1 MLERH
6 RYFAPVH
13 MPFSPK
19 IPLVLSAA
27 GLFAGSFACTQPLSE
42 SSAAQM
48 SDVRRQTLP
57 DTSGYERRPPQDL
70 NGIGKYYLGRQIAH
84 VMGHEGAAWLERSD
98 RQQEEGTDILLRE
111 LRLKPTDVVADIGA
125 GTGFFTFRIS
135 PLVPQG
141 KVLAVDIQPEM
152 LTALRETKDRLKVSN
167 VIPVRGTTDNPNLP
181 VKGVD
186 MVLLVDAYHE
196 FDHPREMMRA
206 IRNSLTPTG
215 RVALVEYRA
224 EDSKVPIKRI
234 HKMSIAQARREMAAI
249 GLRLTDSVESLPQQ
263 HLLIFRRQ

>member
-1 MLERH
+1 
-6 RYFAPVH
+6 
-13 MPFSPK
+13 MPFPK
-19 IPLVLSAA
+19 KSLLQIGAA
-27 GLFAGSFACTQPLSE
+27 GLLAGPLACTQPLTE
-42 SSAAQM
+42 STAAQLTEE
-48 SDVRRQTLP
+48 RRQALP
-57 DTSGYERRPPQDL
+57 DSSGYEHRAPQDL

-111 LRLKPTDVVADIGA
+111 LHLKPTDVVADIGA

-152 LTALRETKDRLKVSN
+152 LTVLRETKGRLHANN
-167 VIPVRGTTDNPNLP
+167 VVPVRGTTDNPNLP
-181 VKGVD
+181 EKGVD
-186 MVLLVDAYHE
+186 LVLVVDAYHE
-196 FDHPREMMRA
+196 FDHPREMMRS
-206 IRNSLTPTG
+206 IRNSLTPSG

-224 EDSKVPIKRI
+224 EDPKVPVKRI

-249 GLRLTDSVESLPQQ
+249 GLRLTDSIESLPQQ
-263 HLLIFRRQ
+263 HLLIFRR

>member
-1 MLERH
+1 
-6 RYFAPVH
+6 
-13 MPFSPK
+13 MPFSRK
-19 IPLVLSAA
+19 SALWLSAA
-27 GLFAGSFACTQPLSE
+27 GLLSGAFACTQPLTE
-42 SSAAQM
+42 STAAQLTEQ
-48 SDVRRQTLP
+48 RRLATP
-57 DTSGYERRPPQDL
+57 DSSGYERRAPQDL

-84 VMGHEGAAWLERSD
+84 VMGHEGASWLERAD

-152 LTALRETKDRLKVSN
+152 LTALRDTRERLRATN
-167 VIPVRGTTDNPNLP
+167 VVPVRGTTDNPNLP
-181 VKGVD
+181 ARGVD
-186 MVLLVDAYHE
+186 VVLIVDAYHE

-224 EDSKVPIKRI
+224 EDPNVPIKRI
-234 HKMSIAQARREMAAI
+234 HKMSIAQARREMTAI
-249 GLRLTDSVESLPQQ
+249 GLQLTDSIESLPQQ
-263 HLLIFRRQ
+263 HLLIFQRR

>member
-1 MLERH
+1 MMCFRTPLLRLGATGLLL
-6 RYFAPVH
+6 AP
-13 MPFSPK
+13 
-19 IPLVLSAA
+19 A
-27 GLFAGSFACTQPLSE
+27 ACTQPLSE
-42 SSAAQM
+42 GNAAQLTEQRRQNLPD
-48 SDVRRQTLP
+48 SSGYVRRT
-57 DTSGYERRPPQDL
+57 PQDL

-84 VMGHEGAAWLERSD
+84 VMGHEGAAWLDRSG
-98 RQQEEGTDILLRE
+98 RPAEEGTDLLLRE

-152 LTALRETKDRLKVSN
+152 LTALRATRDQRRITN
-167 VIPVRGTTDNPNLP
+167 VVPVRGTTQNPNLP
-181 VKGVD
+181 TAGVD
-186 MVLLVDAYHE
+186 LVLLVDAYHE

-224 EDSKVPIKRI
+224 EDPTVPIKRI
-234 HKMSIAQARREMAAI
+234 HKMSIAQARREMAAV
-249 GLRLTDSVESLPQQ
+249 GLRLTDSVATLPQQ
-263 HLLIFRRQ
+263 HLLFFQK